1 MYMSKAKSKG
11 GPSSVALRV
20 VKSAFAAALLTIALI
35 LVYAFT
41 LKMNWLDE
49 RSIPIVNSVIKVL
62 GSVFASILAVLK
74 IERRSWLIGGIAGVA
89 YILLAYLVFS
99 VTTQNVSISWALLS
113 DIGIGAL
120 AGMLS
125 AMFVQLRR

>member
-1 MYMSKAKSKG
+1 MSKAKSKG
-11 GPSSVALRV
+11 GSSSVAMRI

-35 LVYAFT
+35 LIYAFM

-62 GSVFASILAVLK
+62 GSVFASILTVRK
-74 IERRSWLIGGIAGVA
+74 IDRRSWLIGGIAGVA
-89 YILLAYLVFS
+89 YILLAYLIFS
-99 VTTQNVSISWALLS
+99 ITTQNVSFSWALLS
-113 DIGIGAL
+113 DIGVGAL